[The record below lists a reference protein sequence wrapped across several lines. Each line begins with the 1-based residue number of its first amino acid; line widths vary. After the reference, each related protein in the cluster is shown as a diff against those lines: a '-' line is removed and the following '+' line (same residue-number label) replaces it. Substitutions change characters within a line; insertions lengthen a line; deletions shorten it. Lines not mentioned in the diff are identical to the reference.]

1 MKLVK
6 KQPTP
11 DGQIIVTIVGD
22 WNDGDY
28 ITKKASFPI
37 EYTEQLLQRIVILQ
51 DFFDSR
57 KELMWSKE
65 GNNYI
70 DIRTDYDEAAE
81 EYLIHKYG
89 FEKQEIHSK
98 TVAASFYDEIYELA
112 PSYEGYSIHTITS
125 INIRI
130 DGEEYEIEWEPSE
143 IRGIIADL
151 FELERQDKNQ
161 KYPSY

>member
-57 KELMWSKE
+57 KELMRSKE

-89 FEKQEIHSK
+89 FGKQEIRSK
-98 TVAASFYDEIYELA
+98 TVAASFYDEIYDLA
-112 PSYEGYSIHTITS
+112 PSYDGYSIHTITS

-130 DGEEYEIEWEPSE
+130 DGEEYEIEWESSE
-143 IRGIIADL
+143 VRGIIADL
-151 FELERQDKNQ
+151 FELE
-161 KYPSY
+161 S

>member
-57 KELMWSKE
+57 KELMRSKE

-89 FEKQEIHSK
+89 FGKQEIRSK
-98 TVAASFYDEIYELA
+98 TVAASFYDEIYDLA

-130 DGEEYEIEWEPSE
+130 DGEEY
-143 IRGIIADL
+143 
-151 FELERQDKNQ
+151 
-161 KYPSY
+161 

>member
-6 KQPTP
+6 KEPTP
-11 DGQIIVTIVGD
+11 DGRILVTITGD

-28 ITKKASFPI
+28 ITEKGSYLLGHI
-37 EYTEQLLQRIVILQ
+37 EQLLQRIVILQ
-51 DFFDSR
+51 DFFDSC
-57 KELMWSKE
+57 EYLMWSKE

-89 FEKQEIHSK
+89 FDKQEIRSK

-112 PSYEGYSIHTITS
+112 PSYEGYSIHTINS

-130 DGEEYEIEWEPSE
+130 DGEEYEVEWEPSE
-143 IRGIIADL
+143 VRGIIADI
-151 FELERQDKNQ
+151 FSLE
-161 KYPSY
+161 S

>member
-57 KELMWSKE
+57 KDLMRSKE

-89 FEKQEIHSK
+89 FGKQEIRSK
-98 TVAASFYDEIYELA
+98 TVAASFYDEIYDLA

-130 DGEEYEIEWEPSE
+130 DGEEYEIEWESSE
-143 IRGIIADL
+143 VRGIIADL
-151 FELERQDKNQ
+151 FELE
-161 KYPSY
+161 S

>member
-6 KQPTP
+6 KEPVA
-11 DGQIIVTIVGD
+11 DGRILVTITGD

-28 ITKKASFPI
+28 ITKTNSYLLRHI
-37 EYTEQLLQRIVILQ
+37 ERLLQRIVILQ
-51 DFFDSR
+51 DFFESR
-57 KELMWSKE
+57 EELTWTKE

-89 FEKQEIHSK
+89 FDKQEIRSK
-98 TVAASFYDEIYELA
+98 NVAATFYDEIYELA

-130 DGEEYEIEWEPSE
+130 DGEEYEIEWESSE
-143 IRGIIADL
+143 VRGIIADL
-151 FELERQDKNQ
+151 FELE
-161 KYPSY
+161 S

>member
-11 DGQIIVTIVGD
+11 GGQIIVTIVGD

-57 KELMWSKE
+57 KELMRSKE

-89 FEKQEIHSK
+89 FGKQEIRSK
-98 TVAASFYDEIYELA
+98 TVAASFYDEIYDLA

-130 DGEEYEIEWEPSE
+130 DGEEYEIEWESSE
-143 IRGIIADL
+143 VRGIIADL
-151 FELERQDKNQ
+151 FELE
-161 KYPSY
+161 S

>member
-57 KELMWSKE
+57 KDLMRSKE

-81 EYLIHKYG
+81 EYLIHKY
-89 FEKQEIHSK
+89 
-98 TVAASFYDEIYELA
+98 V
-112 PSYEGYSIHTITS
+112 
-125 INIRI
+125 
-130 DGEEYEIEWEPSE
+130 WW
-143 IRGIIADL
+143 
-151 FELERQDKNQ
+151 RQ
-161 KYPSY
+161 

>member
-57 KELMWSKE
+57 KELMRSKE

-89 FEKQEIHSK
+89 FGKQEIRSK
-98 TVAASFYDEIYELA
+98 TVAASFYDEIYDLA
-112 PSYEGYSIHTITS
+112 PK
-125 INIRI
+125 
-130 DGEEYEIEWEPSE
+130 
-143 IRGIIADL
+143 L
-151 FELERQDKNQ
+151 
-161 KYPSY
+161 

>member
-57 KELMWSKE
+57 KELMRSKE

-89 FEKQEIHSK
+89 FGKQEIRSK
-98 TVAASFYDEIYELA
+98 TVAASFYDEIYDLA
-112 PSYEGYSIHTITS
+112 SSYEGYSIHTITS

-130 DGEEYEIEWEPSE
+130 DGEEYEIEWESSE
-143 IRGIIADL
+143 VRGIIADL
-151 FELERQDKNQ
+151 FELE
-161 KYPSY
+161 S

>member
-1 MKLVK
+1 MQLVK
-6 KQPTP
+6 KEPIP
-11 DGQIIVTIVGD
+11 DGRILVTITGD

-28 ITKKASFPI
+28 ITETSSYLLKHM
-37 EYTEQLLQRIVILQ
+37 EQLLQRIVILQ
-51 DFFDSR
+51 DFFNSR
-57 KELMWSKE
+57 EELTWTKE

-89 FEKQEIHSK
+89 FDKQEIRSK

-130 DGEEYEIEWEPSE
+130 DGEEYDLEWEPSE
-143 IRGIIADL
+143 VRGIIAD
-151 FELERQDKNQ
+151 FFALE
-161 KYPSY
+161 S

>member
-6 KQPTP
+6 KEPVA
-11 DGQIIVTIVGD
+11 DGRILVTVTGD

-28 ITKKASFPI
+28 ITKTNSYLLRHI
-37 EYTEQLLQRIVILQ
+37 ERLLQRIVILQ

-57 KELMWSKE
+57 EELTWAKE

-89 FEKQEIHSK
+89 FDKQEIRSK
-98 TVAASFYDEIYELA
+98 TVAATFYDEIYELA
-112 PSYEGYSIHTITS
+112 PSYEGYSIHTINS

-130 DGEEYEIEWEPSE
+130 DGEEYELDWEPSE
-143 IRGIIADL
+143 VRGVIADI
-151 FELERQDKNQ
+151 FSLE
-161 KYPSY
+161 S

>member
-89 FEKQEIHSK
+89 FEKQEIRSK

-143 IRGIIADL
+143 VRGIIADL
-151 FELERQDKNQ
+151 FSLE
-161 KYPSY
+161 S

>member
-57 KELMWSKE
+57 KELMRSKE

-89 FEKQEIHSK
+89 FGKQEIRSK
-98 TVAASFYDEIYELA
+98 TVAASFYDEIYDLA

-130 DGEEYEIEWEPSE
+130 DGEEYEIEWESSE
-143 IRGIIADL
+143 VRGIIANL
-151 FELERQDKNQ
+151 FELE
-161 KYPSY
+161 S

>member
-57 KELMWSKE
+57 KDLMRSKE

-89 FEKQEIHSK
+89 FGKQEIRSK
-98 TVAASFYDEIYELA
+98 TVAASFYDKIYDLA

-130 DGEEYEIEWEPSE
+130 DGEEY
-143 IRGIIADL
+143 
-151 FELERQDKNQ
+151 
-161 KYPSY
+161 

>member
-37 EYTEQLLQRIVILQ
+37 EYTEQLLQRTVILQ

-57 KELMWSKE
+57 KELMRSKE

-89 FEKQEIHSK
+89 FGKQEIRSK
-98 TVAASFYDEIYELA
+98 TVAASFYDEIYDLA

-130 DGEEYEIEWEPSE
+130 DGEEYEIEWESSE
-143 IRGIIADL
+143 VRGIIADL
-151 FELERQDKNQ
+151 FELE
-161 KYPSY
+161 S

>member
-57 KELMWSKE
+57 KELMRSKE

-89 FEKQEIHSK
+89 FGKQEIRSK
-98 TVAASFYDEIYELA
+98 TVAASFYDEIYDLA
-112 PSYEGYSIHTITS
+112 PSYEGYSIHTINS

-130 DGEEYEIEWEPSE
+130 DGEEYELEWEPSE
-143 IRGIIADL
+143 VRGIIANL
-151 FELERQDKNQ
+151 FELE
-161 KYPSY
+161 S

>member
-57 KELMWSKE
+57 KELMRSKE

-89 FEKQEIHSK
+89 FGKQEIRSK
-98 TVAASFYDEIYELA
+98 TVAASFYDEIYDLS

-130 DGEEYEIEWEPSE
+130 DGEEYEIEWESSE
-143 IRGIIADL
+143 VQGIIADL
-151 FELERQDKNQ
+151 FELE
-161 KYPSY
+161 S

>member
-6 KQPTP
+6 KEPIP
-11 DGQIIVTIVGD
+11 DGRIVVTVTGD

-28 ITKKASFPI
+28 ITEKASFPV
-37 EYTEQLLQRIVILQ
+37 EYTKQLLQRIVILQ
-51 DFFDSR
+51 DFFGSR
-57 KELMWSKE
+57 KEIMRSKE

-89 FEKQEIHSK
+89 FDKKEIHSK
-98 TVAASFYDEIYELA
+98 TVAASFYNEIYELA

-130 DGEEYEIEWEPSE
+130 DGEEYEIEWEPSKVQ
-143 IRGIIADL
+143 GIIADL
-151 FELERQDKNQ
+151 FELER
-161 KYPSY
+161 

>member
-1 MKLVK
+1 MQLVK
-6 KQPTP
+6 KEPIP
-11 DGQIIVTIVGD
+11 DGRILVTITGD

-28 ITKKASFPI
+28 ITETSSYLLKHM
-37 EYTEQLLQRIVILQ
+37 EQLLQRIVILQ
-51 DFFDSR
+51 DFFNSHE
-57 KELMWSKE
+57 ELTWTKE

-89 FEKQEIHSK
+89 FDKQEIRSE

-112 PSYEGYSIHTITS
+112 PSYEGYSIHTINS

-130 DGEEYEIEWEPSE
+130 DGEEYELEWEPSE
-143 IRGIIADL
+143 VRGIIADL
-151 FELERQDKNQ
+151 FELE
-161 KYPSY
+161 S

>member
-6 KQPTP
+6 KEPIP
-11 DGQIIVTIVGD
+11 DGRILVTITGD

-28 ITKKASFPI
+28 ITETNSYLLRHL
-37 EYTEQLLQRIVILQ
+37 ERLLQRIVILQ

-57 KELMWSKE
+57 EELTWTKE

-89 FEKQEIHSK
+89 FDKQEIRSK

-112 PSYEGYSIHTITS
+112 PNYKGYSIHTITS
-125 INIRI
+125 INIRV
-130 DGEEYEIEWEPSE
+130 DGEEYELEWEPSE
-143 IRGIIADL
+143 VRGIIADL
-151 FELERQDKNQ
+151 FELE
-161 KYPSY
+161 S

>member
-57 KELMWSKE
+57 KELMRSKE

-89 FEKQEIHSK
+89 FGKQEIRSK
-98 TVAASFYDEIYELA
+98 TVAASFYDEIYDLA

-143 IRGIIADL
+143 VRGIIADL
-151 FELERQDKNQ
+151 FSLE
-161 KYPSY
+161 S

>member
-11 DGQIIVTIVGD
+11 DGHIIVTIVGD

-57 KELMWSKE
+57 KELMRSKE

-81 EYLIHKYG
+81 EYLTRKYG
-89 FEKQEIHSK
+89 FDKHKIRSK
-98 TVAASFYDEIYELA
+98 TVAASFYEEIYEIA
-112 PSYEGYSIHTITS
+112 PRSEEYYIHTIT
-125 INIRI
+125 NISLRVN
-130 DGEEYEIEWEPSE
+130 GEEYEIEWEPSE
-143 IRGIIADL
+143 VRGIIADL
-151 FELERQDKNQ
+151 FELE
-161 KYPSY
+161 S

>member
-57 KELMWSKE
+57 KELMRSKE

-70 DIRTDYDEAAE
+70 DIRADYDEAAE

-89 FEKQEIHSK
+89 FGKQEIRSK
-98 TVAASFYDEIYELA
+98 TVAASFYDEIYDLA

-130 DGEEYEIEWEPSE
+130 DGEEYEIEWESSE
-143 IRGIIADL
+143 VRGIIADL
-151 FELERQDKNQ
+151 FELE
-161 KYPSY
+161 S

>member
-6 KQPTP
+6 KEPTP
-11 DGQIIVTIVGD
+11 DGRILVTITGD

-28 ITKKASFPI
+28 ITETNSYLLRHM
-37 EYTEQLLQRIVILQ
+37 ERLLQRIVVLQ
-51 DFFDSR
+51 DFFNSR
-57 KELMWSKE
+57 EELTWTKE

-70 DIRTDYDEAAE
+70 DMRTDYDEAAE

-89 FEKQEIHSK
+89 FDKQEIRSK

-112 PSYEGYSIHTITS
+112 PSYEGYSIHTINS

-143 IRGIIADL
+143 VRGIIADL
-151 FELERQDKNQ
+151 FSLER
-161 KYPSY
+161 

>member
-57 KELMWSKE
+57 EELIWSKE

-70 DIRTDYDEAAE
+70 DIRTDYDEVAE

-89 FEKQEIHSK
+89 FDKQEIRSK

-130 DGEEYEIEWEPSE
+130 DGKEYEIEWEPSE
-143 IRGIIADL
+143 VRGIIADL
-151 FELERQDKNQ
+151 FELE
-161 KYPSY
+161 S